1 MARKKNVLGI
11 DIGSISISM
20 AEVDGNGEI
29 GRTAYAFHHGKI
41 AESLTEALSE
51 FDLRRIG
58 AIAATSSSPQILAGA
73 SVFDTR
79 VSIITAAKH
88 LHQKIGSILI
98 VGGEKFGL
106 VLFDGTGEYLNYRS
120 NTSCAAG
127 TGSFLDQQA
136 ARLNLSGIREFSE
149 MAFQNTGTVPKIASR
164 CAVFAKTDLIHAQ
177 QQGYSIE
184 EICDGLSYGLV
195 RNIADT
201 LFSNVKPAAPM
212 IFCGGVSKNR
222 AVAKHF
228 AKVLGIEIVTHEYS
242 NLYGAIGA
250 GLNCMENEAVSGLDI
265 AAPEDIIMVGEKHKE
280 YFYSPLALA
289 RSTYPVFESAER
301 YEFGCRHID
310 FSAPVEIDIYEGL
323 EAGRAHA
330 SFLGI
335 DVGSTSTKAVILD
348 DAKRVLAGFY
358 TRTSGRPLAAVQAIF
373 ESLDDI
379 MARKRVS
386 FNITGV
392 GTTGSG
398 RKFIGEIIGADI
410 ALDEITAHARA
421 AYELDPAVDTVI
433 EIGGQDSKFTTL
445 RNGMVTFSIM
455 NHVCAAGTGSFIE
468 EQAKKLGCPLAEYS
482 GRAEGR
488 RAPLSSDRCT
498 VFMERDLN
506 HYLSEGFSVDE
517 VLASVLHSVRDN
529 YLAKVAIE
537 KNIGERVFFQGATAK
552 NRALVAAFEQRL
564 DRPIMVSKFCH
575 LTGAMGV
582 ALHLHDQEPRQSS
595 FRGIDIWK
603 EAVPVRNEVCE
614 LCANHCKIT
623 IAEVMGETVA
633 FGFLC
638 GRDYNTERYVKPLP
652 TYDLLQERNR
662 ALYDTDRCT
671 EPRPATEDERAV
683 RDADGGPVVGIPAA
697 LHLFDEMPL
706 WKKFFELLNVRTV
719 TSEQYRGGISEGK
732 ILTGAEFCAPLAA
745 MHGHVNYLS
754 ERADYIF
761 LPHYME
767 NRQVDRDIKR
777 NYCYYTQYSPPVV
790 LAAVEI
796 KNKEKILTPLIR
808 SNLGTLFMKLEIYR
822 MMKKIKGDGLSFMQV
837 SNTYDRS
844 LEYLA
849 GTRKKLKKIFL
860 RETRG
865 ASDISVVFVGR
876 PYTILSRSM
885 NNGIPD
891 IFSRHGI
898 KTFYQDMLPD
908 AGGDDDG
915 IGDLLGALHWK
926 YASVIIEAARVIAK
940 SPGLYP
946 VFVTSFKCTPDS
958 YVMEYFKKIM
968 DNGRKP
974 YLILQLDEHDS
985 SVGYETRIEAG
996 IRAFRNHY
1004 RSGAPAAAAPGRV
1017 VDHAGLTNVKE
1028 SIAGKTLLLPGW
1040 DRISCS
1046 LIEAAL
1052 RHDGIDARVVSESAE
1067 SIRRSMRFNT
1077 GQCIPLNIIM
1087 QNCIDYIE
1095 RHGLDPGKTV
1105 IWTMKS
1111 KIACNIGM
1119 FPHYTKYL
1127 LESFGKGYENITVY
1141 TGDVTFVDISI
1152 RTAVNCY
1159 LGFLF
1164 GGMLRKIGCSLRP
1177 YEHTPGETDAV
1188 LERSFKI
1195 LYNTFACDRSKEES
1209 LDEVI
1214 RLFEAIRVT
1223 RTRRPKVAIFGD
1235 LYVRDNDVMNQGL
1248 IKTIEANGGEV
1259 ITTPYSEL
1267 ITIVADR
1274 YIKKWFLQGL
1284 FGDAALAKVL
1294 TKVIAVL
1301 NKRYYKYFHRVLPG
1315 REFRVLDNAEDVL
1328 SRFGLSIYH
1337 TGESMENILK
1347 IFHLIEQYPDLSLF
1361 VQTNPS
1367 YCCPSLVTEAMAD
1380 TIERITGVP
1389 IVTIEYDGTGGS
1401 KNEDVIPYLKY
1412 PRRRRPHEVK
1422 KAI

>member
-1 MARKKNVLGI
+1 MAYKKNVLGI

-20 AEVDGNGEI
+20 AEVGPNGDI
-29 GRTAYAFHHGKI
+29 GRTAYAVHRGKI
-41 AESLTEALSE
+41 AESLSETMSE
-51 FDLRRIG
+51 FDLKRIG
-58 AIAATSSSPQILAGA
+58 GIAVTSSSPPILSGA
-73 SVFDTR
+73 AVFDTR
-79 VSIITAAKH
+79 ISIITAAKH
-88 LHQKIGSILI
+88 LHERIGSILI

-106 VLFDGTGEYLNYRS
+106 VLFDAAGEYLNYRS

-149 MAFQNTGTVPKIASR
+149 LAFQNTGAVPRIASR

-177 QQGYSIE
+177 QQGYSLA

-228 AKVLGIEIVTHEYS
+228 TRVLGIEIIIHEYS

-250 GLNCMENEAVSGLDI
+250 GLNRLESESDRGLEI
-265 AAPEDIIMVGEKHKE
+265 AHPSDIITARKKRKE
-280 YFYSPLALA
+280 YFYNPLALE
-289 RSTYPVFESAER
+289 RSSYPVFDSVEQ
-301 YEFGCRHID
+301 YEYKSNKIG
-310 FSAPVEIDIYEGL
+310 FSAPIEVDIYEHL
-323 EAGRAHA
+323 EEGRSFV
-330 SFLGI
+330 SFLGV
-335 DVGSTSTKAVILD
+335 DVGSTSTKAVLMD
-348 DAKRVLAGFY
+348 EARRVLAGFY
-358 TRTSGRPLAAVQAIF
+358 TRTSGRPLAAVKAIF
-373 ESLDDI
+373 ESMDDI
-379 MARKRVS
+379 MTRKGVS
-386 FNITGV
+386 FDIAAA

-421 AYELDPAVDTVI
+421 AYELDPEVDTVI
-433 EIGGQDSKFTTL
+433 EIGGQDSKFTTI

-468 EQAKKLGCPLAEYS
+468 EQAKKLGCALADYS

-529 YLAKVAIE
+529 YLTKVAIE

-564 DRPIMVSKFCH
+564 NRPVMVSKFCH

-582 ALHLHDQEPRQSS
+582 ALHLQEGERRRSS
-595 FRGIDIWK
+595 FRGIGIWK
-603 EAVPVRNEVCE
+603 EPVPVRTEVCE

-623 IAEVMGETVA
+623 VAEVMGETVA

-638 GRDYNTERYVKPLP
+638 GRDYHTGKYVKPHCA
-652 TYDLLQERNR
+652 YDLLQERGR
-662 ALYDTDRCT
+662 ALLDD
-671 EPRPATEDERAV
+671 EPAALSPSRA
-683 RDADGGPVVGIPAA
+683 GGRASPDPGEGPIVGLPAA
-697 LHLFDEMPL
+697 LHLFDELPL
-706 WKKFFELLNVRTV
+706 WKKFFRLLNIRTV
-719 TSEQYRGGISEGK
+719 TSEAYRGGVSEGK
-732 ILTGAEFCAPLAA
+732 ILTGAEFCAPMAA
-745 MHGHVNYLS
+745 LHGHVNYLS

-767 NRQVDRDIKR
+767 NRQPDREIKR

-790 LAAVEI
+790 LSATEI
-796 KNKEKILTPLIR
+796 KNKDAILTPLIR
-808 SNLGTLFMKLEIYR
+808 SNLGMLFTKLELLR
-822 MMKKIKGDGLSFMQV
+822 MMKKIRGGGTSFLQV
-837 SNTYDRS
+837 SSAYDQARDYS
-844 LEYLA
+844 A
-849 GTRKKLKKIFL
+849 ITRENLKKIFI
-860 RETRG
+860 RETAG
-865 ASDISVVFVGR
+865 AGDISVVFVGR

-885 NNGIPD
+885 NNGIPEL
-891 IFSRHGI
+891 FSRHGV
-898 KTFYQDMLPD
+898 KTFFQDMLPD
-908 AGGDDDG
+908 AGGDAG
-915 IGDLLGALHWK
+915 TGDLLCAIHWQ
-926 YASVIIEAARVIAK
+926 YASEILKAALVVAK

-958 YVMEYFKKIM
+958 YVMEYFKKLM
-968 DNGRKP
+968 DNARKP

-996 IRAFRNHY
+996 IRSFRNHY
-1004 RSGAPAAAAPGRV
+1004 RSGVPAAAASSRV
-1017 VDHAGLTNVKE
+1017 IDHAGLTVMKE
-1028 SIAGKTLLLPGW
+1028 SLAGKTLLLPSW
-1040 DRISCS
+1040 DRLSCS

-1052 RHDGIDARVVSESAE
+1052 RHEGIDARVVNESAD

-1087 QNCIDYIE
+1087 QNCIDYIVN
-1095 RHGLDPGKTV
+1095 HNLDPAKTV
-1105 IWTMKS
+1105 LWNMKS

-1119 FPHYTKYL
+1119 FPYYTKYL
-1127 LESFGKGYENITVY
+1127 LESFGKGFEKTAVY
-1141 TGDVTFVDISI
+1141 MGDVTFVDMSI

-1164 GGMLRKIGCSLRP
+1164 GGMLRKMGCAVRP
-1177 YEHTPGETDAV
+1177 YENTPGETDAV
-1188 LERSFKI
+1188 LERSLAI
-1195 LYNTFACDRSKEES
+1195 LYDAFERDRSKDEA

-1214 RLFEAIRVT
+1214 RLFVAVPVT

-1235 LYVRDNDVMNQGL
+1235 LYVRDNDVMNQDL
-1248 IKTIEANGGEV
+1248 IRTIEANGGEV

-1284 FGDAALAKVL
+1284 IGDAALAKVL
-1294 TKVIAVL
+1294 SKLTVVL
-1301 NKRYYKYFHRVLPG
+1301 NRHYYKYFHRVLPG
-1315 REFRVLDNAEDVL
+1315 REFRVFDNAEEVL

-1337 TGESMENILK
+1337 TGESMENIMK
-1347 IFHLIEQYPDLSLF
+1347 IFHLIEQHPDLSLF

-1380 TIERITGVP
+1380 RIERITGIP

-1412 PRRRRPHEVK
+1412 PRRRKVGEIK
-1422 KAI
+1422 KAM